1 MIRVKICGITTHEDA
16 WAAVDAGA
24 DALGFIF
31 VNGTPRYIEPE
42 AAATII
48 ARMPPFVATVGVF
61 VDRTPEEIELIVRA
75 CGLSLAQLHG
85 HESPDACSHLG
96 VPFIKAIRVQDEPDL
111 EALNMFPQARA
122 FVLDAY
128 VAGQPGGT
136 GRMFPWE
143 IAAKAARQTRI
154 ILSGGLT
161 PDNVALAV
169 TQVRPYALDVS
180 SGVEASPGRKDHH
193 KVREFIEHVRKAD
206 TR

>member
-42 AAATII
+42 AAAAII

-61 VDRTPEEIELIVRA
+61 VDRTPGEVERILGVSGCR
-75 CGLSLAQLHG
+75 LAQLHG
-85 HESPDACSHLG
+85 HESPDTCGHLG
-96 VPFIKAIRVQDEPDL
+96 VPFIKAIRVQGEQDL
-111 EALNMFPQARA
+111 ETLNMYPQARA
-122 FVLDAY
+122 FLLDAY
-128 VAGQPGGT
+128 VAGQSGGT
-136 GRMFPWE
+136 GRTFPWE
-143 IAAKAARQTRI
+143 IAAKAARQTRV

-193 KVREFIEHVRKAD
+193 KVREFIERVRKGDA
-206 TR
+206 R